1 MKKSTL
7 RKYIRQVIEEQM
19 GMQRQTPRPT
29 MTPNRAGGRQTPRPG
44 GGREVKIAP
53 NKRGI
58 MMITNLMGN
67 PRTNGEWLE
76 AYKKWYVQNQDNVV
90 SGNLG
95 SPQEVEACFRDKGI
109 KVLSYF
115 ITGSE
120 DKETSTSFKNMY
132 GPDATN
138 VNVNNLNQL
147 AKTLNNMFIEK

>member
-109 KVLSYF
+109 ALDASVSDPKLGFIAGLVIGGIIGCVVGAGVVL
-115 ITGSE
+115 IIG
-120 DKETSTSFKNMY
+120 
-132 GPDATN
+132 
-138 VNVNNLNQL
+138 
-147 AKTLNNMFIEK
+147 

>member
-44 GGREVKIAP
+44 GGRQVKISADE
-53 NKRGI
+53 KGI
-58 MMITNLMGN
+58 KMITNLIGN

-109 KVLSYF
+109 PLDGDARDPKALGFVAGLVIGGVIGCVVGAGIVL
-115 ITGSE
+115 IIG
-120 DKETSTSFKNMY
+120 
-132 GPDATN
+132 
-138 VNVNNLNQL
+138 
-147 AKTLNNMFIEK
+147 

>member
-44 GGREVKIAP
+44 KGNPIKITP
-53 NKRGI
+53 DKRGA
-58 MMITNLMGN
+58 MMITNMIGN

-76 AYKKWYVQNQDNVV
+76 AYKRWYYHGNYEVV

-95 SPQEVEACFRDKGI
+95 TPEEMEACFRDKGVPLDGDVQHKAFGWI
-109 KVLSYF
+109 ALGAAFGVGCL
-115 ITGSE
+115 IGAGV
-120 DKETSTSFKNMY
+120 MVII
-132 GPDATN
+132 G
-138 VNVNNLNQL
+138 
-147 AKTLNNMFIEK
+147 